1 MYTLFAVSL
10 DTDSGADYLSATL
23 NKYSKGLLSTVLGL

>member
-10 DTDSGADYLSATL
+10 DTDSRVDYLSVTL
-23 NKYSKGLLSTVLGL
+23 NKYSKGLLSAVPVL